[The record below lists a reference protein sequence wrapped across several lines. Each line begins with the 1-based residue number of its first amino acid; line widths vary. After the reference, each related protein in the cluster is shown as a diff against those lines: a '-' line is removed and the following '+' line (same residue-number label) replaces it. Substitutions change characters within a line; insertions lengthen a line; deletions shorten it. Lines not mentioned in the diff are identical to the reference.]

1 MKTKTNRPTRWM
13 AAFVVLSWLGEYI
26 HNRIE
31 LPQLLLWSP
40 ENSIPAL
47 ISALL
52 FLAWWQMSSKSA
64 PTIALLGWTIV
75 QLAGAILTVIPF
87 SFLPFYP
94 PQTAQHY
101 LVHVMYALAQVPLM
115 VALVRQLRLIN
126 SNKRLSEAIAQNER
140 SPFDE
145 QGSLISK

>member
-1 MKTKTNRPTRWM
+1 M
-13 AAFVVLSWLGEYI
+13 ATFVVLSWLGIYV
-26 HNRIE
+26 HNRFE

-64 PTIALLGWTIV
+64 PTIALLGWGIV

-87 SFLPFYP
+87 DFLPFYP
-94 PQTAQHY
+94 PQTLQHY
-101 LVHVMYALAQVPLM
+101 LVHMLFALAQLPL
-115 VALVRQLRLIN
+115 VALLIQQLR
-126 SNKRLSEAIAQNER
+126 SKASKRLSGA
-140 SPFDE
+140 ST
-145 QGSLISK
+145 